1 MPPLGRPGGRHDVAP
16 MLRSLAAPR
25 ARYGPLRD
33 PRGACLPW
41 GGPAGVMM
49 DVWNNLLQGFIVA
62 GTPINLLWALVGC
75 TIGTAVGVLPGIGPA
90 TAVAMLLPITLK
102 VEATASMIFF
112 AGIYYGAMYGGSTT
126 SILLNTPGEA
136 GSMVTALEGN
146 KMAKNG
152 RAGAALATAAIGSF
166 VAGTIATVLVTL
178 FAPLVAL
185 HAVKLGPP
193 EYFLLMLLAFCTVSA
208 VLGQS
213 TLRGLTALGI
223 GLAMGLVGIDQ
234 ITAQARYTGGVPEL
248 MDGLEVVLV
257 AVGLFAVAEA
267 LYAVLYQGRVVETQN
282 KLSRVHMT
290 REEWRRS
297 WPAWLRA
304 TAIGFP
310 FGTIPAGGSEIPT
323 FISYATEKKIS
334 KHRHEFGGI
343 GAIEGVAGPEAANN
357 AAVTATLIPL
367 LTLGIPTS
375 NTTAILLGA
384 FQNYGIQPGPQLFET
399 NGALVWALIASLY
412 IGNVMLLVLNLP
424 LVGLWVKLL
433 KIPKPPLYAGILI
446 FATVGV
452 YGMRQSAF
460 DLLLLYA
467 IGLLGVVLRRYGFPT
482 APVVVGMILGPLA
495 EAQMRNALSI
505 GEGHWGVFVQRPMSL
520 FLLIVVLAVLVL
532 PRAVAWLKRRRG

>member
-1 MPPLGRPGGRHDVAP
+1 
-16 MLRSLAAPR
+16 
-25 ARYGPLRD
+25 
-33 PRGACLPW
+33 
-41 GGPAGVMM
+41 M
-49 DVWNNLLQGFIVA
+49 DTWNALMQGFAVA
-62 GTPINLLWALVGC
+62 ATPINLLWALLGC

-102 VEATASMIFF
+102 VDPTASMIFF

-126 SILLNTPGEA
+126 SILMNTPGEA
-136 GSMVTALEGN
+136 GSMVTAMEGN

-166 VAGTIATVLVTL
+166 VAGTIATVGVTL
-178 FAPLVAL
+178 FAPWVAEN
-185 HAVKLGPP
+185 AVRLGPP
-193 EYFLLMLLAFCTVSA
+193 EYFLLMVLAFCTVSA
-208 VLGQS
+208 VLGKS
-213 TLRGLTALGI
+213 TLRGLTALFV
-223 GLAMGLVGIDQ
+223 GLALGLVGLDQ
-234 ITAQARYTGGVPEL
+234 ISGQARYTFETPEL
-248 MDGLEVVLV
+248 MDGLEVVLI

-267 LYAVLYQGRVVETQN
+267 LYAVLYEGRTVETQN
-282 KLSRVHMT
+282 RMSKVHMT
-290 REEWRRS
+290 REEWKRS

-304 TAIGFP
+304 TFIGFP
-310 FGTIPAGGSEIPT
+310 FGTVPAGGSEIPT
-323 FISYATEKKIS
+323 FLSYATEKKLS
-334 KHRHEFGGI
+334 KHKEEFGSS

-357 AAVTATLIPL
+357 AAITATLIPL

-384 FQNYGIQPGPQLFET
+384 FQNYGINPGPQLFDS
-399 NGALVWALIASLY
+399 NAALVWALIASLY

-460 DLLLLYA
+460 DLVLLYA
-467 IGLLGVVLRRYGFPT
+467 IGLLGVVMRRFDFPT

-505 GEGHWGVFVQRPMSL
+505 GEGRWSVFLDRPGSL
-520 FLLIVVLAVLVL
+520 ALIVAILAVVGL
-532 PRAVAWLKRRRG
+532 PRLLRLRRKLRRAP

>member
-1 MPPLGRPGGRHDVAP
+1 
-16 MLRSLAAPR
+16 
-25 ARYGPLRD
+25 
-33 PRGACLPW
+33 
-41 GGPAGVMM
+41 M
-49 DVWNNLLQGFIVA
+49 DVWQSLMQGFAVA
-62 GTPINLLWALVGC
+62 GTPVNLLWALVGC

-102 VEATASMIFF
+102 VDPTASMIFF

-126 SILLNTPGEA
+126 SILMNTPGEA
-136 GSMVTALEGN
+136 GSMVTAMEGN
-146 KMAKNG
+146 KMAKHG

-166 VAGTIATVLVTL
+166 VAGTIATVLVTF
-178 FAPLVAL
+178 FAPWVAE

-193 EYFLLMLLAFCTVSA
+193 EYFLLMVLAFTTVSA
-208 VLGQS
+208 VLGKS
-213 TLRGLTALGI
+213 TLRGLTALFV
-223 GLAMGLVGIDQ
+223 GLALGLVGLDQ
-234 ITAQARYTGGVPEL
+234 ISGQARFTGDVPEL
-248 MDGLEVVLV
+248 LDGFEVVLV
-257 AVGLFAVAEA
+257 AVGLFAVAET
-267 LYAVLYQGRVVETQN
+267 LYHVLYEGRMVDTQN
-282 KLSRVHMT
+282 KLTRVHMT
-290 REEWRRS
+290 PTEWRRS

-323 FISYATEKKIS
+323 FLSYATERKLS
-334 KHRHEFGGI
+334 KHPEEFGTT

-357 AAVTATLIPL
+357 AAITATLIPL

-384 FQNYGIQPGPQLFET
+384 FQNYGINPGPQLFT
-399 NGALVWALIASLY
+399 SNASLVWALIASLY

-433 KIPKPPLYAGILI
+433 KIPKAPLYAGILI

-460 DLLLLYA
+460 DLVLLYA
-467 IGLLGVVLRRYGFPT
+467 IGLLGLVMRRYDFPT

-495 EAQMRNALSI
+495 EAQLRNAMSI
-505 GEGHWGVFVQRPMSL
+505 GEGKWTVFVERPGSL
-520 FLLIVVLAVLVL
+520 FLVVVIGAVLLL
-532 PRAVAWLKRRRG
+532 PRVWKLIKR